1 MGVRAYYE
9 GAWDEAAEHYRRAD
23 EAALRAGDVL
33 TGAHATNNR
42 AEILLDQGHLA
53 EAADDFDSALRTYRA
68 AKFAVGEAFVG
79 VNLGRLA
86 AAEGRF
92 ADAHEHFAD
101 SLARF
106 TDLGSRS
113 MSLEA
118 DARRAEAYVLEGRH
132 VEAAQLAHET
142 LAGMTETGEI
152 GTRTA
157 LLERLLGLALVQGRH
172 AEEAAAHFE
181 ESLRVARELGAQYE
195 VARTLRARAD
205 TGLGPAEEAQA
216 IFDRLGVVRLPAV
229 PLP

>member
-9 GAWDEAAEHYRRAD
+9 GSWDEAAEHYRRAE

-53 EAADDFDSALRTYRA
+53 AAAQDFDSALRTYRA
-68 AKFAVGEAFVG
+68 AKFTVGEVLVG

-92 ADAHEHFAD
+92 ADAHEQFAD
-101 SLARF
+101 AVRRF

-118 DARRAEAYVLEGRH
+118 DARRAEAFVLEGRH
-132 VEAAQLAHET
+132 LEAADLARAT

-157 LLERLLGLALVQGRH
+157 LLERLLGWASVQGRQPEG
-172 AEEAAAHFE
+172 AWPHFD

-195 VARTLRARAD
+195 IARTLRARAD
-205 TGLGPAEEAQA
+205 AGLGSDEDAQT